1 MLAPLV
7 GLGKGEPLLL
17 LSQHPDYTHRPD
29 RPVFKPTLVRCSG
42 SRLAAVSRRQ
52 RVPFETVADLGQAE
66 SLDRQGARPAE
77 AHPV

>member
-17 LSQHPDYTHRPD
+17 LSQHPDYTHRPGSASFQTNSGPMFRIATRGNIQTKACHS
-29 RPVFKPTLVRCSG
+29 RPSLS
-42 SRLAAVSRRQ
+42 LAGKKSH
-52 RVPFETVADLGQAE
+52 
-66 SLDRQGARPAE
+66 RQGARPAE